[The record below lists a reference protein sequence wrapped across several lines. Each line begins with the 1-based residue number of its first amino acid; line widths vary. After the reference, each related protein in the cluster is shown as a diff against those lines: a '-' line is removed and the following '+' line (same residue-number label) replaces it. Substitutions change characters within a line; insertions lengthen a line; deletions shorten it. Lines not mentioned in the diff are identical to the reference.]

1 MPSKIGLVDADLLNS
16 EPACRGGIAYDVP
29 LRGAT
34 SPRAPEIEIGG
45 GAPTPALSSVIM
57 VKSDWASAAA
67 GAHARA
73 HTAKAVTVK
82 DRRNEMGRP
91 VPSKRNLLDERVLR
105 RAWTGEF
112 VWRGACVSPMRRN
125 YAGQ

>member
-82 DRRNEMGRP
+82 DRRNEG
-91 VPSKRNLLDERVLR
+91 SSGKRV
-105 RAWTGEF
+105 GESDGECGLKAYGYWVF
-112 VWRGACVSPMRRN
+112 GVS
-125 YAGQ
+125 